1 MLRLRTPGR
10 SRSGRESAGMITT
23 DLEGVVED
31 AAARLYVW
39 ALKDIPQDLRDALAE
54 AAGRE
59 TSETG
64 KRVLNTILKN
74 VQIADEVGNLV
85 CQDTGIA
92 VYMCR
97 VGEHFPLHPTR
108 IYEALKT
115 GTERATIEHP
125 LRSNTVHTITR
136 QNTGP
141 NTGHRL
147 PIVHWEFVPEW
158 DGLDV
163 KCVPKGSG
171 SENMSFLK
179 MCVPA
184 DGVRGI
190 KQFVLE
196 SIVDAGGKPCPP
208 GIVGVGIGG
217 SADYA
222 MYLAKEAIARPV
234 GTRNPDPHVAKLE
247 EELFELLNETGIGP
261 MGLGGDVTVLQ
272 CHIEHADT
280 HMTLNPVAVNYQC
293 WAARRATAHVSA
305 NGEVDYDREF

>member
-1 MLRLRTPGR
+1 M
-10 SRSGRESAGMITT
+10 AVAT
-23 DLEGVVED
+23 DLQQVVED
-31 AAARLYVW
+31 AARHLYVW
-39 ALKDIPQDLRDALAE
+39 ALQDIPQDLRDALAR
-54 AAGRE
+54 AKDTE
-59 TSETG
+59 TSVTG
-64 KRVLNTILKN
+64 QRVLETIVRN
-74 VQIADEVGNLV
+74 VQVAEEEKNIV

-92 VYMCR
+92 VYTCR
-97 VGEHFPLHPTR
+97 VGELFPLHPAR
-108 IYEALKT
+108 IYDALKV
-115 GTERATIEHP
+115 GTERATLEHP
-125 LRSNTVHTITR
+125 LRSNAVHTITR
-136 QNTGP
+136 ENTGP

-147 PIVHWEFVPEW
+147 PIVHWEFVPDW

-163 KCVPKGSG
+163 KCIPKGSG

-196 SIVDAGGKPCPP
+196 SIVGAGGKPCPP

-234 GTRNPDPHVAKLE
+234 GTRNEDPVVAKLE
-247 EELFELLNETGIGP
+247 EELYELLNETGIGP

-272 CHIEHADT
+272 VHVEHADT

-293 WAARRATAHVSA
+293 WAARRASAHVSA
-305 NGEVDYDREF
+305 DGSVDFDREF

>member
-1 MLRLRTPGR
+1 M
-10 SRSGRESAGMITT
+10 SAVETSIQQA
-23 DLEGVVED
+23 VED
-31 AAARLYVW
+31 AAAHLYVW
-39 ALKDIPQDLRDALAE
+39 ALKDIPQDLRDALEDAKE
-54 AAGRE
+54 RE
-59 TSETG
+59 TSVPG
-64 KRVLNTILKN
+64 RRVLETISKN
-74 VQIADEVGNLV
+74 VQVAERENNIV

-92 VYMCR
+92 VYTCR

-115 GTERATIEHP
+115 GTERATLEHP
-125 LRSNTVHTITR
+125 LRSNAVHTITR
-136 QNTGP
+136 ENTGP

-163 KCVPKGSG
+163 KCIPKGSG

-190 KQFVLE
+190 KEFVLG

-247 EELFELLNETGIGP
+247 EELYELLNQTGIGP

-305 NGEVDYDREF
+305 EGEIEFDREF